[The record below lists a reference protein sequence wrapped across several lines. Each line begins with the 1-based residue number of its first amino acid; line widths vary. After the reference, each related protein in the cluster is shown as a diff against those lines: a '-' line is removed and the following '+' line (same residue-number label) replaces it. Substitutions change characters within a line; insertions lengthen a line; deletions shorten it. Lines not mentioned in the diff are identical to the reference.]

1 MLSSPSHHPVLH
13 VLSNSF
19 QENTLHNFLRV
30 QSEADQLL
38 IPGVF
43 LLAFS
48 EDMCNTGVSDA
59 LNPSFHNFQRVQSDI
74 SYLSK
79 HHCMHLS

>member
-13 VLSNSF
+13 VPSNSF

-30 QSEADQLL
+30 QSEADQPL

-43 LLAFS
+43 PPAFS
-48 EDMCNTGVSDA
+48 EDVCNTGFPAA
-59 LNPSFHNFQRVQSDI
+59 LNPSFHNFQS
-74 SYLSK
+74 
-79 HHCMHLS
+79 ME

>member
-30 QSEADQLL
+30 QSEADQPL
-38 IPGVF
+38 IPVS

-48 EDMCNTGVSDA
+48 EDVCNAGFSAA
-59 LNPSFHNFQRVQSDI
+59 LNTSFHNFQRI
-74 SYLSK
+74 
-79 HHCMHLS
+79 